1 MNSGSSDRTPG
12 CFLNQNWERSVDH
25 ISQFGS
31 FMSPQSSSELER
43 GLQRLD
49 HLSEEILPQSHFMDS
64 SGNSQALG
72 GLVIAGN
79 RALAHLDQFPAD
91 PGFAARAARFSSFD
105 GQSYGW
111 FSGHFE
117 LPGSGKPSTAA
128 IIQSLT
134 ASGLQIGHLECNR
147 QIPVSDGLQSKMNSA
162 GPAISREET
171 SLSDPISASNAK
183 KRKAPSRSREKGAA
197 SPKPST
203 DPPKVADEEDSDTK
217 RCRSSEKTH
226 EIGIDNVK
234 PKLEQNDGARSN
246 GNDEQ
251 KQRKEGNDK
260 PCEPPK
266 DYIHV
271 RARRGQATDSHSLAE
286 RVRREKI
293 SQRMK
298 LLQDLVPGCK
308 VHRGPRVRGG
318 VRGGE
323 SDEGVQNRACGAPQ
337 AAVAWEET
345 MRQVVRVVAD
355 AVRRSQD
362 LHIPPWRKSR
372 YMIAKWLGPYRRT
385 TKAVPA
391 SPGASVSF
399 TTAAKGPATPIRQKP
414 RGKDVANGA
423 YLKDYKDVRH
433 GEMQVKGNGRCCDCT
448 SSPPDAISTSAFL
461 IGPSSSA
468 TIRHRSTS
476 LRRLRP
482 PPSRTVPPRRLRSL
496 PPRHRITATLPS
508 SAITVRQADADERN
522 CDTIGLISNAAS
534 MRWNANDRLL
544 SELLLC
550 STSRCHHERN
560 SERERHLQSLKG
572 GSI

>member
-1 MNSGSSDRTPG
+1 IVALCRAEIFRPCHNPNSTSGAPRLTSGIGNLGEFTLLPLFGAQLQKRRDLFCIADLAEMNSGSSDRTPG

-117 LPGSGKPSTAA
+117 LPESGKPSTAA

-298 LLQDLVPGCK
+298 LLQDLVPGCSK
-308 VHRGPRVRGG
+308 V
-318 VRGGE
+318 
-323 SDEGVQNRACGAPQ
+323 
-337 AAVAWEET
+337 T
-345 MRQVVRVVAD
+345 L
-355 AVRRSQD
+355 D
-362 LHIPPWRKSR
+362 LKH
-372 YMIAKWLGPYRRT
+372 ALL
-385 TKAVPA
+385 
-391 SPGASVSF
+391 
-399 TTAAKGPATPIRQKP
+399 TP
-414 RGKDVANGA
+414 
-423 YLKDYKDVRH
+423 
-433 GEMQVKGNGRCCDCT
+433 VKHN
-448 SSPPDAISTSAFL
+448 
-461 IGPSSSA
+461 
-468 TIRHRSTS
+468 
-476 LRRLRP
+476 
-482 PPSRTVPPRRLRSL
+482 
-496 PPRHRITATLPS
+496 
-508 SAITVRQADADERN
+508 E
-522 CDTIGLISNAAS
+522 
-534 MRWNANDRLL
+534 
-544 SELLLC
+544 
-550 STSRCHHERN
+550 
-560 SERERHLQSLKG
+560 
-572 GSI
+572 

>member
-286 RVRREKI
+286 RRYTV
-293 SQRMK
+293 
-298 LLQDLVPGCK
+298 DLEFAAEFEVA
-308 VHRGPRVRGG
+308 
-318 VRGGE
+318 
-323 SDEGVQNRACGAPQ
+323 RATKAYKTVLAALPQ

-345 MRQVVRVVAD
+345 MRQVARVVAD

-482 PPSRTVPPRRLRSL
+482 PPSRTDPPRRLRSL

>member
-49 HLSEEILPQSHFMDS
+49 HLTEEILPQSHFMDS

-298 LLQDLVPGCK
+298 LLQDLVPGCSK
-308 VHRGPRVRGG
+308 VTGKAVMLDEIINYVQSLQRQVEFLSMKLATVNPQLDFDNLVNLHAKDMIQLCGSLPNSAAYSSEMSMVSSYADVPQQRGILHCIATNGMDFHCAVNMLDTTGHQDLNAHQASLGG
-318 VRGGE
+318 FGDPSSQQGFFWEDDLQNIVQMGIGQDQEIVASSHNLHGGT
-323 SDEGVQNRACGAPQ
+323 SQ
-337 AAVAWEET
+337 AAQ
-345 MRQVVRVVAD
+345 MK
-355 AVRRSQD
+355 
-362 LHIPPWRKSR
+362 I
-372 YMIAKWLGPYRRT
+372 
-385 TKAVPA
+385 
-391 SPGASVSF
+391 
-399 TTAAKGPATPIRQKP
+399 
-414 RGKDVANGA
+414 
-423 YLKDYKDVRH
+423 
-433 GEMQVKGNGRCCDCT
+433 
-448 SSPPDAISTSAFL
+448 
-461 IGPSSSA
+461 
-468 TIRHRSTS
+468 
-476 LRRLRP
+476 
-482 PPSRTVPPRRLRSL
+482 
-496 PPRHRITATLPS
+496 
-508 SAITVRQADADERN
+508 
-522 CDTIGLISNAAS
+522 
-534 MRWNANDRLL
+534 
-544 SELLLC
+544 EL
-550 STSRCHHERN
+550 
-560 SERERHLQSLKG
+560 
-572 GSI
+572 